1 MAFRVLSSRL
11 SLGHQ
16 VLRTDFPIQSHIP
29 AYYQQCRTFVQL
41 KTKLN
46 VADNSGAKIVE
57 CIKVMNKT
65 RLARLG
71 DTIIAS
77 VKEVVGRGKV
87 KKGEVVYCVVVRA
100 RMPRARS
107 DGSEVRFDD
116 NAAVIINKQGE
127 PIGTRI
133 MGPVCHEL
141 RRRKM
146 VKVLS
151 LAEHVA

>member
-1 MAFRVLSSRL
+1 MAFSIRHVLGQQGPRAFSPLLESS
-11 SLGHQ
+11 
-16 VLRTDFPIQSHIP
+16 P
-29 AYYQQCRTFVQL
+29 ACFQQCRTFVQL

-77 VKEVVGRGKV
+77 VKEVLGRGKV
-87 KKGEVVYCVVVRA
+87 KKGEVVYCVIVRA
-100 RMPRARS
+100 RMPKSRS

-127 PIGTRI
+127 PVGSRI